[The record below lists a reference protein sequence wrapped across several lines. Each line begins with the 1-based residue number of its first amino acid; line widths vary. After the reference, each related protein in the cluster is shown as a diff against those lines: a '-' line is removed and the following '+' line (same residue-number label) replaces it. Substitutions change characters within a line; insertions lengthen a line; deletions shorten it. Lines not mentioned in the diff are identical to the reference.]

1 MNQLEDTYFTR
12 FRDFL
17 KSTQTED
24 SDLKKWQKAHIFWG
38 KITSQGLNEIWE
50 AAIPAELKK
59 GNMDA
64 LHAAFFQSTRILLL
78 PSIAGGCD
86 HCTNFW
92 HLLDAAVTEGTAE
105 LRRILPA
112 SLGKASNGHPMP
124 VNGVN
129 LLLCL
134 LHGTEV
140 SFDRETVMN
149 KAEKFT
155 KTKHPLWDRSVIAC
169 LLALLRRDPE
179 GFSQSLEDVRRS
191 FGRVDCTKYMRLQ
204 CLNGY
209 GLAVLAHDLL
219 PAEDFQRVCLP
230 EGPSFS
236 PAYLQWRLALPEL
249 PKRLYFTYPD
259 DLDLMNQALAH
270 PVRIQ
275 RIHQPYAGSENPHLS
290 AKNRREWHLDGEGM
304 LKELLAE
311 LCEKTDHL

>member
-38 KITSQGLNEIWE
+38 KIT
-50 AAIPAELKK
+50 
-59 GNMDA
+59 
-64 LHAAFFQSTRILLL
+64 
-78 PSIAGGCD
+78 
-86 HCTNFW
+86 CTNFW

-219 PAEDFQRVCLP
+219 PAEDFQRVSLP

-236 PAYLQWRLALPEL
+236 PA
-249 PKRLYFTYPD
+249 
-259 DLDLMNQALAH
+259 
-270 PVRIQ
+270 

>member
-1 MNQLEDTYFTR
+1 MKQLEDAYFTR

-17 KSTQTED
+17 KSTQAED
-24 SDLKKWQKAHIFWG
+24 SDPKKRQKAHIFWG

-50 AAIPAELKK
+50 TAIPAELKK
-59 GNMDA
+59 RDMGA
-64 LHAAFFQSTRILLL
+64 LHAAFFQSTRVLLL
-78 PSIAGGCD
+78 PGSSGGCD
-86 HCTNFW
+86 HCSSFW

-140 SFDRETVMN
+140 PFDQEVVMN

-155 KTKHPLWDRSVIAC
+155 KTKHPLWERAVIAC
-169 LLALLRRDPE
+169 LLALLRQDPE
-179 GFSQSLEDVRRS
+179 GFSQSLEDIRRS
-191 FGRVDCTKYMRLQ
+191 FGRVECAKYMRLQ

-219 PAEDFQRVCLP
+219 PEEDFQRVRLP

-249 PKRLYFTYPD
+249 PKHLYFAYPD
-259 DLDLMNQALAH
+259 DLDLMNHALAH
-270 PVRIQ
+270 PVAIQ
-275 RIHQPYAGSENPHLS
+275 RVRQLYAGSNNPYLS
-290 AKNRREWHLDGEGM
+290 AKDRREWFLDEEGM
-304 LKELLAE
+304 LVEFLTGL
-311 LCEKTDHL
+311 